1 MPFKKDR
8 TSVAWSIAYLLLLLS
23 LSTPL
28 LIITSLFIII
38 PAIVL
43 FTTLNT
49 KQFIIHVLPV
59 LLIVG
64 LITPVYVFI
73 ALYFLVPALVMGRW
87 YKRRASAMSTLIAG
101 TVTILG
107 EFLLLLLLGTAL
119 FNFDLSNYVND
130 VLQMVNSPLADLG
143 ATNPLMSDLS
153 FTSEEVRKI
162 SYMTVQMIPMTLI
175 VSSFMIA
182 VITHSIVRP
191 ILNSMQYAV
200 PKMKPAREWRLPR
213 AFIWY
218 YLIGVVLQLL
228 FSNSDSN
235 YMLMISANLL
245 PLLSIG
251 FSIQAI
257 GFFFFL
263 AHVRKWNKM
272 MAILLTIPVI
282 LLPPLRIIGII
293 DLAFPLREL
302 VTKSKR

>member
-1 MPFKKDR
+1 LKFR
-8 TSVAWSIAYLLLLLS
+8 WTSVAWSIAYLLLLLS

-153 FTSEEVRKI
+153 FTSEEVRKL

>member
-1 MPFKKDR
+1 MKFR
-8 TSVAWSIAYLLLLLS
+8 WTSVAWSVAYLLLLLS

-28 LIITSLFIII
+28 LIITSLFMII
-38 PAIVL
+38 PAVVL

-64 LITPVYVFI
+64 LITPIYLLI
-73 ALYFLVPALVMGRW
+73 AVYFLIPALVMGRW
-87 YKRRASAMSTLIAG
+87 YKRRASAMSTLVAG

-130 VLQMVNSPLADLG
+130 VLQMVNSPLAELG
-143 ATNPLMSDLS
+143 TTNPIMSDLS
-153 FTSEEVRKI
+153 FSSEDIQKI
-162 SYMTVQMIPMTLI
+162 SHMTVEMIPMALI

-182 VITHSIVRP
+182 VITHSVVRP
-191 ILNSMQYAV
+191 ILNSMSYAV
-200 PKMKPAREWRLPR
+200 PKLKPAREWRLSR
-213 AFIWY
+213 SFIWY

-228 FSNSDSN
+228 FSGSDSN

-245 PLLSIG
+245 PLLRIG
-251 FSIQAI
+251 FLIQAI

-272 MAILLTIPVI
+272 IAILLTIPVI

-293 DLAFPLREL
+293 DLVFPLRQF

>member
-1 MPFKKDR
+1 LKFR
-8 TSVAWSIAYLLLLLS
+8 WSSVAWSVAYLLLLLS
-23 LSTPL
+23 LTTPL
-28 LIITSLFIII
+28 LIITTLFMIV
-38 PAIVL
+38 PAVVL

-49 KQFIIHVLPV
+49 KQFVLHVLPV

-64 LITPVYVFI
+64 LITPIYVLI
-73 ALYFLVPALVMGRW
+73 AVYFLIPALVMGRW
-87 YKRRASAMSTLIAG
+87 YKKHASATSTVIAG
-101 TVTILG
+101 TVTILA

-119 FNFDLSNYVND
+119 FNFDLSTYVND
-130 VLQMVNSPLADLG
+130 VLQMVNSPLSELG
-143 ATNPLMSDLS
+143 TTNPLLTDLGFS
-153 FTSEEVRKI
+153 SEDVNKI
-162 SYMTVQMIPMTLI
+162 SHMTIQMIPMTLI

-191 ILNSMQYAV
+191 ILNSMNYAA

-218 YLIGVVLQLL
+218 YLLGIVLQLF
-228 FSNSDSN
+228 FSGSENN

-245 PLLSIG
+245 PLLRIG
-251 FSIQAI
+251 FMIQAI

-263 AHVRKWNKM
+263 AHERKWNKM
-272 MAILLTIPVI
+272 VAILLAIPVI

-293 DLAFPLREL
+293 DLAFPLREY

>member
-1 MPFKKDR
+1 MKFR
-8 TSVAWSIAYLLLLLS
+8 WTSVAWSIAYLLLLLS

-28 LIITSLFIII
+28 LVITSLFIII

-49 KQFIIHVLPV
+49 KQFIFHVLPV

-73 ALYFLVPALVMGRW
+73 ALYFLIPALVMGRW

-107 EFLLLLLLGTAL
+107 QFLLLLLLGTAL
-119 FNFDLSNYVND
+119 FNFDLSEYVND

-143 ATNPLMSDLS
+143 TSNPLMSDLS
-153 FTSEEVRKI
+153 FSSEEVRKI

-218 YLIGVVLQLL
+218 YLLGVVLQLI
-228 FSNSDSN
+228 FSSSDSN

-272 MAILLTIPVI
+272 IAILLTIPVI

>member
-1 MPFKKDR
+1 MKFR
-8 TSVAWSIAYLLLLLS
+8 WTSVAWSIAYLLLLLS

-87 YKRRASAMSTLIAG
+87 YKRRASALSTLIAG

>member
-1 MPFKKDR
+1 MKFR
-8 TSVAWSIAYLLLLLS
+8 WTSVAWSIAYLLLLLS

-218 YLIGVVLQLL
+218 YLIGVLLQLL

>member
-1 MPFKKDR
+1 MKFR
-8 TSVAWSIAYLLLLLS
+8 WTSVAWSIAYLLLLLS